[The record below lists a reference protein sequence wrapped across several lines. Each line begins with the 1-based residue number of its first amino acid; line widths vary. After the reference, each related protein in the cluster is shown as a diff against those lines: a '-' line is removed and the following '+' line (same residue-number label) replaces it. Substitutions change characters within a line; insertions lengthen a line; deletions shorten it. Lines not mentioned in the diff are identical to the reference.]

1 MFYGSVLTNNPLPF
15 SGLQSSLGL
24 FSTTIVSGIEH
35 HFAKCVYTSS
45 HIIKT
50 QLAMTGHEDV
60 ISLQVIDEPKK
71 LS

>member
-1 MFYGSVLTNNPLPF
+1 MFYGSVLTDNPLPF

-24 FSTTIVSGIEH
+24 FSKIVSGIEH

-45 HIIKT
+45 HTIKT
-50 QLAMTGHEDV
+50 HLAMTGHQGV